1 MTELLT
7 ERPTRTQIDAAK
19 AEWAKRRGAYADKLR
34 EEHTLSG
41 TPLQTVY
48 TQDDV
53 DPARAADMPGV
64 YPFTR
69 GLYPD
74 GYALTPWAQQM
85 VFGYGTIDETRTK
98 MEQMVAEGMEG
109 YFGHNIFNVV
119 YDIPS
124 MYGIDAD
131 HPEAA
136 GNIGQCGVH
145 MSTGADYDELIRDWE
160 LGTTNFSMITGE
172 NCLPALAM
180 IVAAAERRGGSAAAV
195 RGNSMNWYPRVA
207 VQDIPSWEPK
217 WGYALMVD
225 LIRWASVNA
234 PAWNTTNIFMYGLSE
249 AGATPVQELAYGL
262 SWGKSIIEA
271 GLGAGLQADEFVG
284 RLGFQ
289 IGCTVSLF
297 EEVAKFRAH
306 RRMWAKLCKEAGCQK
321 PSNMHA
327 RVHVHTS
334 GYVLTAQQLLNNN
347 ARITLQALAAVLGG
361 VQSIHTCSYDEAV
374 GIPTEESH
382 RTALRTQQ
390 ILMWESGAR
399 QVADPLGGSYFIE
412 KLTDEME
419 AAAWEIFED
428 LEARGG
434 YMHGIETGEIKRAID
449 NSSYEMK
456 QRINSGALP
465 VVGVN
470 RYMSDTP
477 QDYEAFRIDHAIEAK
492 ARERLERYRS
502 ARDQAAVDHA
512 IAGVRAA
519 CEELKAGTGSLMPA
533 LIEAAR
539 KGVTNGEMMVP
550 MREAFGWFV
559 SE

>member
-1 MTELLT
+1 MTDLLT
-7 ERPTRTQIDAAK
+7 NTDTGATFKAAK
-19 AEWAKRRGAYADKLR
+19 ADWAKRRSRYADKLR
-34 EEHTLSG
+34 AEQTLSG
-41 TPLQTVY
+41 IPLKTVY
-48 TQDDV
+48 TEEDV
-53 DPARAADMPGV
+53 DPAHHAEMPSV

-74 GYALTPWAQQM
+74 GYAVTPWAQQM
-85 VFGYGTIDETRTK
+85 VFGYGTAEETRAK
-98 MEQMVAEGMEG
+98 MEQLVAEGMEG
-109 YFGHNIFNVV
+109 YFGHKIFNVV
-119 YDIPS
+119 YDIPA

-131 HPEAA
+131 DPQAA
-136 GNIGQCGVH
+136 DNIGQCGVH

-160 LGTTNFSMITGE
+160 LESSNFSLITGE
-172 NCLPALAM
+172 NCLPALAL
-180 IVAAAERRGGSAAAV
+180 ITAAAERRGLTAASLH
-195 RGNSMNWYPRVA
+195 GNSMNWYPRVA
-207 VQDIPSWEPK
+207 VQDIPSWEPR
-217 WGYALMVD
+217 WGYALMLD
-225 LIRWASVNA
+225 LIRWAGENA
-234 PAWNTTNIFMYGLSE
+234 PAWNTANIFMYGLSE

-262 SWGKSIIEA
+262 SWGKSILDAGVTA
-271 GLGAGLQADEFVG
+271 GLHPDQFAG

-306 RRMWAKLCKEAGCQK
+306 RRMWAKLVRDAGAEK
-321 PSNMHA
+321 PSSMHA

-390 ILMWESGAR
+390 ILLWESGAR
-399 QVADPLGGSYFIE
+399 QVADPLGGSYFVE

-419 AAAWEIFED
+419 AAAWEIFDD

-434 YMHGIETGEIKRAID
+434 YMAGIETGEIKRAID
-449 NSSYEMK
+449 NSAYELK
-456 QRINSGALP
+456 QRINSGTQP

-470 RYMSDTP
+470 KYVSDTP
-477 QDYEAFRIDHAIEAK
+477 QNYEAFRIDHAIEQK
-492 ARERLERYRS
+492 ARERLEAYR
-502 ARDQAAVDHA
+502 AERDEGAVR
-512 IAGVRAA
+512 RATDGIRTA
-519 CEELKAGTGSLMPA
+519 CEELKAGRGPLMPA
-533 LIEAAR
+533 LVDAAR
-539 KGVTNGEMMVP
+539 AGVTNGEMMVP
-550 MREAFGWFV
+550 MREAFGWYV

>member
-1 MTELLT
+1 MTTDFAADL
-7 ERPTRTQIDAAK
+7 QAAK
-19 AEWAKRRGAYADKLR
+19 VQWAKRRARYVDTLR
-34 EEHTLSG
+34 PEHTLSG

-48 TQDDV
+48 SRDDV
-53 DPARAADMPGV
+53 DPAHDAEMPSV

-74 GYALTPWAQQM
+74 GYAVTPWAQQM
-85 VFGYGTIDETRTK
+85 VFGYGTAIETRKK
-98 MEQMVAEGMEG
+98 MEQLVAEGMEG
-109 YFGHNIFNVV
+109 YFGQKIFNIV
-119 YDIPS
+119 YDIPA

-131 HPEAA
+131 NPEAA
-136 GNIGQCGVH
+136 GNVGQCGVH
-145 MSTGADYDELIRDWE
+145 MSTVADYSELIRDWE
-160 LGTTNFSMITGE
+160 LEKTNFSLITGE

-180 IVAAAERRGGSAAAV
+180 ITAAAELRGGTAAQL

-207 VQDIPSWEPK
+207 VQDIPSWEPR
-217 WGYALMVD
+217 WGYALMID
-225 LIRWASVNA
+225 LIRWASANA

-262 SWGKSIIEA
+262 SWGKSIIDAGLEA
-271 GLGAGLQADEFVG
+271 GLDPDTFIG

-306 RRMWAKLCKEAGCQK
+306 RRMWAKLCRDAGCQK
-321 PSNMHA
+321 PSSMHA

-412 KLTDEME
+412 RLTDQME
-419 AAAWEIFED
+419 DEAWEIYED
-428 LEARGG
+428 LEERGG
-434 YMHGIETGEIKRAID
+434 YQAGIQTGEIKRAID

-456 QRINSGALP
+456 QKINSGELP

-470 RYMSDTP
+470 KFVNDVP
-477 QDYEAFRIDHAIEAK
+477 QNYAAFRIDHAIEAD
-492 ARERLERYRS
+492 ARRRLDAYR
-502 ARDQAAVDHA
+502 AGRDQAAVDGA
-512 IAGVRAA
+512 LGQVAEA
-519 CEELKAGTGSLMPA
+519 CEALKAGTGPLMPA
-533 LIEAAR
+533 LVDAAR
-539 KGVTNGEMMVP
+539 AGATNGEMMVP
-550 MREAFGWFV
+550 MRAAFGWFV